1 MKALLEGLKALGPA
15 RIAALAAVAMGML
28 GMLALM
34 TLRGTTDQMALL
46 YGDLDTRDA
55 AQMVDLLGRNH
66 VPYRVA
72 PSGNQ
77 ILVPAD
83 QVPETR
89 LMLAKEGLPAG
100 GSVGYEIFDRGDT
113 FAPTDFQQKINE
125 TRALEGELVRTIR
138 AIRGVRAAR
147 VHLVLPQREPFARD
161 RQDAQAGVLLTMAGA
176 ARLDHEGVQAILNLV
191 AAAVPGLRPQNI
203 AIVDSRGDLLARAG
217 EPVDAAGAALST
229 EELRHA
235 TELRISRAVEEML
248 ESSLGPGKVRA
259 EATVRMNFDKIN
271 ETHESYDPDG
281 QVTRSTQ
288 TVNSTSKSTEANAT
302 VSVQNNLP
310 NADAGTTGAGSQEA
324 RQEETTNY
332 EISKTVRTLIHEQP
346 QIDRISLAVMVDD
359 TDSVGA
365 DGKHVHQPR
374 SAEELTR
381 IATLVKSAIGFDEK
395 RGDQVDVVSMHFAD
409 DEAAPPPASP
419 GLFGFRLEKADVLHL
434 AQTGLFGLVA
444 LLALLFVLR
453 PMVTRLIALGPGG
466 GMTSLPPPGGSQ
478 AALAGPSAGELLAMA
493 SSPGAQALRASL
505 SPPPLLEDESMVN
518 LAQIEGQIRASSLR
532 RVTELVDKH
541 PDETLSI
548 VRGWMAQ
555 ENG

>member
-1 MKALLEGLKALGPA
+1 MMALLEGLKALGPA
-15 RIAALAAVAMGML
+15 RIAALAAVAIGML
-28 GMLALM
+28 GVLAMM
-34 TLRGTTDQMALL
+34 TLHGSGAQMALL

-55 AQMVDLLGRNH
+55 AQMTDLLGRNH
-66 VPYRVA
+66 IPYRVA

-89 LMLAKEGLPAG
+89 LMLAKDGLPAG
-100 GSVGYEIFDRGDT
+100 GSVGYEIFDRGDS

-161 RQDAQAGVLLTMAGA
+161 KQSAQAGVLLTMVGA

-191 AAAVPGLRPQNI
+191 ATAVPGLRPQNI
-203 AIVDSRGDLLARAG
+203 AIVDSRGNLLARAG

-229 EELRHA
+229 EEMRHA
-235 TELRISRAVEEML
+235 TEMRISRAVEEML
-248 ESSLGPGKVRA
+248 ERSLGSGKVRA
-259 EATVRMNFDKIN
+259 ESAVRMNFDKVN
-271 ETHESYDPDG
+271 ETHESFDPDG

-288 TVNSTSKSTEANAT
+288 TVNSTSKTTEANGT

-310 NADAGTTGAGSQEA
+310 NADAGNTGNGSQEA

-332 EISKTVRTLIHEQP
+332 EISKTIRTLIHEQP

-359 TDSVGA
+359 TDTIGA
-365 DGKHVHQPR
+365 DGKHVRQPR
-374 SAEELTR
+374 SAEELAR
-381 IATLVKSAIGFDEK
+381 IATLVKSAIGFDVK
-395 RGDQVDVVSMHFAD
+395 RDDQVDVVSMRFAAD
-409 DEAAPPPASP
+409 DTAATPEP
-419 GLFGFRLEKADVLHL
+419 GGMFGFRFEKADLLRL

-453 PMVTRLIALGPGG
+453 PMVTRLIMLAPGSIIGAL
-466 GMTSLPPPGGSQ
+466 PPGGAQ
-478 AALAGPSAGELLAMA
+478 AALAGPGGAALLGSGPA
-493 SSPGAQALRASL
+493 AQALRAGMSAT
-505 SPPPLLEDESMVN
+505 PLLEDESMVN

-548 VRGWMAQ
+548 VRGWMVQ

>member
-15 RIAALAAVAMGML
+15 RIAALAAVAIGML
-28 GMLALM
+28 GILALM
-34 TLRGTTDQMALL
+34 TLHGTNDQMALL

-55 AQMVDLLGRNH
+55 SQMVDLLGRNH
-66 VPYRVA
+66 VPYKVA

-161 RQDAQAGVLLTMAGA
+161 KLDAQAGVLLTMVGA

-203 AIVDSRGDLLARAG
+203 AVVDSRGNLLARAG

-248 ESSLGPGKVRA
+248 ERSLGPGKVRA
-259 EATVRMNFDKIN
+259 EAAVRMNFDKVN

-288 TVNSTSKSTEANAT
+288 SVNSTSKSTEANGT

-310 NADAGTTGAGSQEA
+310 NADAGSTGAGSQEA

-359 TDSVGA
+359 ADNVGA
-365 DGKHVHQPR
+365 DGKHVRQPR
-374 SAEELTR
+374 PAEELTS
-381 IATLVKSAIGFDEK
+381 IATLVKSAIGFDDK
-395 RGDQVDVVSMHFAD
+395 RGDQVDVVSMHFA
-409 DEAAPPPASP
+409 EEPMATAPESP
-419 GLFGFRLEKADVLHL
+419 GLLGFRLEKADVLHL

-466 GMTSLPPPGGSQ
+466 MASLLPGSSQ
-478 AALAGPSAGELLAMA
+478 AALGGPAGAALLAN
-493 SSPGAQALRASL
+493 SPGAQALRAGMSAT
-505 SPPPLLEDESMVN
+505 PLLEDESMVN

-548 VRGWMAQ
+548 VRGWMVQ

>member
-15 RIAALAAVAMGML
+15 RIAALAAVAIGML
-28 GMLALM
+28 GMLAMM
-34 TLRGTTDQMALL
+34 TLHGTTDQMALL

-55 AQMVDLLGRNH
+55 SQMVDLLGRNH
-66 VPYRVA
+66 VPYRIA
-72 PSGNQ
+72 PNGSQ
-77 ILVPAD
+77 IMVPAD
-83 QVPETR
+83 QVPDAR
-89 LMLAKEGLPAG
+89 LMLAKDGLPSG

-138 AIRGVRAAR
+138 AIRGVRGAR

-161 RQDAQAGVLLTMAGA
+161 RLDAQAGVLLTMVGA
-176 ARLDHEGVQAILNLV
+176 ARLDREGVQAILNLV

-203 AIVDSRGDLLARAG
+203 AIVDSRGNLLARAG
-217 EPVDAAGAALST
+217 EPVDAAAAALST

-248 ESSLGPGKVRA
+248 ERSLGSGKVRA
-259 EATVRMNFDKIN
+259 EAAVRMNFDKIN

-288 TVNSTSKSTEANAT
+288 SVNSTNKSTEANGT

-310 NADAGTTGAGSQEA
+310 NADAGATGAGSQEA

-359 TDSVGA
+359 TDTVGA
-365 DGKHVHQPR
+365 DGKHVRAPR
-374 SAEELTR
+374 PAEELDR
-381 IATLVKSAIGFDEK
+381 IGVLVKSAIGFDEK
-395 RGDQVDVVSMHFAD
+395 RGDHVEVVSMHFAD
-409 DEAAPPPASP
+409 NEVASVSDSP
-419 GLFGFRLEKADVLHL
+419 NLFGYRLEKADLLHL
-434 AQTGLFGLVA
+434 AQTGLFALVA

-453 PMVTRLIALGPGG
+453 PMVTRLITLGPGG
-466 GMTSLPPPGGSQ
+466 MASLGGPGGSQ
-478 AALAGPSAGELLAMA
+478 AALAGPAGAALLG
-493 SSPGAQALRASL
+493 SGPGAPALRAGVSAT
-505 SPPPLLEDESMVN
+505 PLLEDESMVN

>member
-15 RIAALAAVAMGML
+15 RIAALAAVAVGML
-28 GMLALM
+28 GVLAMM
-34 TLRGTTDQMALL
+34 TIHGSNDQMALL

-55 AQMVDLLGRNH
+55 SQMVDLLGRNH
-66 VPYRVA
+66 VPYRIS

-89 LMLAKEGLPAG
+89 LMLAKDGLPAG
-100 GSVGYEIFDRGDT
+100 GSVGYEIFDRGDS

-161 RQDAQAGVLLTMAGA
+161 KQDAQAGVLLTMVGA
-176 ARLDHEGVQAILNLV
+176 ARLDREGIQAILNLV

-217 EPVDAAGAALST
+217 EPLDAAGAALST

-235 TELRISRAVEEML
+235 TELRIARAVEEML
-248 ESSLGPGKVRA
+248 ESSLGAGKVRA
-259 EATVRMNFDKIN
+259 EAAVRMNFDKIN
-271 ETHESYDPDG
+271 ETHESFDPDG

-288 TVNSTSKSTEANAT
+288 TVNSTSKSTEANGT

-310 NADAGTTGAGSQEA
+310 NADAGATGAGSQEA

-359 TDSVGA
+359 VDTVGPE
-365 DGKHVHQPR
+365 GKHVRQPR
-374 SAEELTR
+374 PAAELDR
-381 IATLVKSAIGFDEK
+381 IGALVKTAIGFDEK
-395 RGDQVDVVSMHFAD
+395 RGDHVEVQSMHFAA
-409 DEAAPPPASP
+409 DEAPSGAEQS

-453 PMVTRLIALGPGG
+453 PMVTRLVTLGPGG
-466 GMTSLPPPGGSQ
+466 MAGLPPPGGGAQ
-478 AALAGPSAGELLAMA
+478 VALPGPASPALLASGPVVRPNMPA
-493 SSPGAQALRASL
+493 T
-505 SPPPLLEDESMVN
+505 PLLEDESMVN

-548 VRGWMAQ
+548 VRGWMVQ